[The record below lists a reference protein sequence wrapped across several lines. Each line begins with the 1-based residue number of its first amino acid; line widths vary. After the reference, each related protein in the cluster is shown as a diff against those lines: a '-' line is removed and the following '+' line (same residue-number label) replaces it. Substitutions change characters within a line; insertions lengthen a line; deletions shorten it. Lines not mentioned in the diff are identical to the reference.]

1 MKLILVDDTIG
12 IDKFELAL
20 TTEPIIGLD
29 VETSGLDLFNDTWLL
44 LQISIG
50 ESVYVFDIV
59 GLSDKIHRVVQI
71 IVDSGALCI
80 GHNIKFDM
88 KCLFINT
95 KIKLEKVFDTMIGD
109 GVVYTGLGRPFV
121 SLKAVLEKYLEIE
134 ADKSVRE
141 DFIGAT
147 CVTQE
152 MIDYAAKDTLH
163 LVPLY
168 HRIIKALE
176 HNKLLHVAD
185 LEMELLPVVAWMEI
199 EGAGINIELW
209 NKLLANS
216 IARQKGWEQKLKD
229 SLISSSLDILL
240 SSDKVTALDVV
251 DALVLQVKLKRDR
264 NPMEIITDRKTIS
277 GIVHKWLNLNS
288 GAQFRKILE
297 YNGIFV
303 PNANKK
309 TLEGFKK
316 HEVIRDYLNFKP
328 YTKRITS
335 YGKDFLAKINPKTG
349 RIHATFN
356 QLGTVSGR
364 WSCTKPNLQQI
375 PKEVEDDPEARYR
388 ECFIARPDHQLLT
401 VDYNQAELR
410 LMGSVTKE
418 PEFIRAYNEGLDL
431 HKLTGSHI
439 FGKDYD
445 DVNKFERSR
454 GKSINFAIIYGS
466 TAMGLEWNFGI
477 PIAEAQDH
485 LNSYFAAYPFI
496 EQFIEKAG
504 DKIWELKYSI
514 TPFGRKRFFEVP
526 KYYEDGA
533 ERSRIKKSIIRR
545 GINTIIQGGSA
556 DILKV
561 ALVDIYYKSPF
572 GDLLKLLLTVHD
584 EGVWEVH
591 NSVAEEAKAFVISTM
606 ENAEQGYL
614 NDIPA
619 KADGEL
625 AQTWTH

>member
-1 MKLILVDDTIG
+1 MKLILVNDTAG
-12 IDKFELAL
+12 IDEFEIAL
-20 TTEPIIGLD
+20 TSEPIVGLD

-44 LQISIG
+44 LQVSIG
-50 ESVYVFDIV
+50 DDVYVFDIV
-59 GLSDKIHRVVQI
+59 GLSNEIHRVVQI
-71 IVDSGALCI
+71 IADSGTLCV

-88 KCLFINT
+88 KCMFINT
-95 KIKLEKVFDTMIGD
+95 KIKVEKVFDTMIGD

-121 SLKAVLEKYLEIE
+121 SLKAVLEKYLEII
-134 ADKSVRE
+134 ADKDVRE

-152 MIDYAAKDTLH
+152 MVEYAAKDTLH

-168 HRIIKALE
+168 HRVIKALE
-176 HNKLLHVAD
+176 EHNLLHVAD
-185 LEMELLPVVAWMEI
+185 LEMELLPAVAWMEI
-199 EGAGINIELW
+199 EGIGINEKLW

-216 IARQKGWEQKLKD
+216 IARQKVWEQKLKD
-229 SLISSSLDILL
+229 SLIEPALNVLL
-240 SSDKVTALDVV
+240 TDDTVTALDIV

-264 NPMEIITDRKTIS
+264 NPMELITDRKTIS

-288 GAQFRKILE
+288 GAQFIKILE

-303 PNANKK
+303 SSANKK
-309 TLEGFKK
+309 VLEGFKN

-328 YTKRITS
+328 YTKRISS

-375 PKEVEDDPEARYR
+375 PKEIEDDPEARYR

-410 LMGSVTKE
+410 LMGAVTQE
-418 PEFIRAYNEGLDL
+418 PEFIRAYKEGLDL

-445 DVNKFERSR
+445 SINKFERSR

-477 PIAEAQDH
+477 PIEEAQDH

-504 DKIWELKYSI
+504 NRIWELKYSI
-514 TPFGRKRFFEVP
+514 TPFGRKRFFETP

-533 ERSRIKKSIIRR
+533 ERERIKRSIIRR

-556 DILKV
+556 DILKI

-572 GDLLKLLLTVHD
+572 GDLLKLLMTVHD

-591 NSVAEEAKAFVISTM
+591 NSVAEEAKEFVISTM
-606 ENAEQGYL
+606 ETAEQVFL
-614 NDIPA
+614 KDIPA

-625 AQTWTH
+625 AQIWTH

>member
-50 ESVYVFDIV
+50 DDVYVFDIV
-59 GLSDKIHRVVQI
+59 GLSDETHRVVQAL
-71 IVDSGALCI
+71 VDSGALCV

-88 KCLFINT
+88 KCIFINT
-95 KIKLEKVFDTMIGD
+95 KIKVEKVFDTMIGD

-134 ADKSVRE
+134 ADKSVRD

-176 HNKLLHVAD
+176 QNNLLHVAD

-199 EGAGINIELW
+199 EGVGINTELW

-216 IARQKGWEQKLKD
+216 IMRQKGWEQKLKD
-229 SLISSSLDILL
+229 SLISPSLDILL

-303 PNANKK
+303 PNSNKK

-335 YGKDFLAKINPKTG
+335 YGKDFLDKINPKTG

-364 WSCTKPNLQQI
+364 WSCTRPNLQQI

-418 PEFIRAYNEGLDL
+418 PEFIRAYNEELDL

-477 PIAEAQDH
+477 PILEAQDH

-496 EQFIEKAG
+496 ERFIEKAG

-606 ENAEQGYL
+606 ETAEQAYL

-619 KADGEL
+619 KAEGEL